1 METTKKTAHIA
12 EALKHLHI
20 ASQHVLSGMT
30 EQLESA
36 DGADKFMLEDW
47 QPTVEPVEQLLLKL
61 LGDIV
66 NDNAL
71 TVAAQTFDKPAKEQ
85 NANWAL

>member
-20 ASQHVLSGMT
+20 ASQHVLSGMA
-30 EQLESA
+30 EQLNS
-36 DGADKFMLEDW
+36 ADKFMLQEW

-66 NDNAL
+66 NVNAL
-71 TVAAQTFDKPAKEQ
+71 TVAAQTFDKPAKEK
-85 NANWAL
+85 NANWAF

>member
-36 DGADKFMLEDW
+36 EGADKFMLQEW
-47 QPTVEPVEQLLLKL
+47 QPTVEPVEQMLLKL

>member
-30 EQLESA
+30 EQLESEE
-36 DGADKFMLEDW
+36 GADKFMLQEW

>member
-1 METTKKTAHIA
+1 METTKQTAHIA

-30 EQLESA
+30 EQLQSEE
-36 DGADKFMLEDW
+36 GADKFMLQDW
-47 QPTVEPVEQLLLKL
+47 QPTVAPVEKMLLKL
-61 LGDIV
+61 LGDIA

-71 TVAAQTFDKPAKEQ
+71 TVAAQVFDKPAKEQ
-85 NANWAL
+85 TADWAL